1 MAVGEI
7 ITAARYNAIQAKVS
21 QTLGVGAGRYGYGQT
36 VTSYQVTSSNDVT
49 AVHINYLKT
58 DLEKLYAHQTGGVP
72 VLTTVASTEDIT
84 DAIWAVYSTAADTA
98 YLNHL
103 AVFESTQ
110 TSIESKLASTP
121 RTTVWGGNAQPQS
134 VYHEFA
140 ITFDNANHRRHF
152 FNAGGEVRFAS
163 TLTGGSGAKY
173 TEWNS
178 MLSAMGT
185 VKFTYGNCTA
195 SSGTGFGLGNFDLTT
210 TYTTV
215 FIKSGSGVYAEND
228 YIIKA
233 KTNSNGTQVIFL
245 IEFNDGDT
253 GGPDIDEPVT
263 GTLTSTISQLRATG
277 SYVVVSSPGYANIQT
292 LA

>member
-21 QTLGVGAGRYGYGQT
+21 QTLGVGAGTYGYGQT

-49 AVHINYLKT
+49 ATHMNYLIT
-58 DLEKLYAHQTGGVP
+58 DLQKLYAHQTGGVP
-72 VLTTVASTEDIT
+72 SLTTVSSTQDINDNVWT
-84 DAIWAVYSTAADTA
+84 QHSAAADTA
-98 YLNHL
+98 YLNYL
-103 AVFESTQ
+103 AVYEPTQ
-110 TSIESKLASTP
+110 ASVEAKLSSPP
-121 RTTVWGGNAQPQS
+121 RTTVWGGSSDPQS
-134 VYHEFA
+134 IYHEFV
-140 ITFDNANHRRHF
+140 ITFNDANHRRHF

-163 TLTGGSGAKY
+163 SLTSGSGSKY
-173 TEWNS
+173 VEWNG

-185 VKFTYGNCTA
+185 VKFNYTNCTA
-195 SSGTGFGLGNFDLTT
+195 SSGTGYGLGNFDLTT

-215 FIKSGSGVYAEND
+215 FVKTGSGVYSEND

-233 KTNSNGTQVIFL
+233 KTNITGNQILFL
-245 IEFNDGDT
+245 IEFNDGDD
-253 GGPDIDEPVT
+253 GGPDVDEPVN

-277 SYVVVSSPGYANIQT
+277 AYVVVSTPGYANIQT